1 MIGRIHS
8 MESFGTVDGPGVR
21 FVLFLQ
27 GCPLRCLYCH
37 NPDTWG
43 YQDGKE
49 MSVTEVVDQILK
61 YKTYIK
67 NGGVTISGGEP
78 LVQIDFV
85 TELLKTLKKH
95 ELHTAIDTSG
105 FFYTEANRKKYDRLM
120 EFCDLVLLDLKHID
134 QQKHVQL
141 TSVSNENTL
150 NFANYLSET
159 QKPVWIRHVLVPG
172 YSDDVN
178 DLMRLRQFIETLN
191 NVEKIEILPYH
202 TMGVNK
208 YKQLN
213 LDYSLQ
219 DVEPPTKKSVHQAQ
233 EIVMKGNYEENSR
246 H

>member
-8 MESFGTVDGPGVR
+8 MESFGTVDGPGIR

-43 YQDGKE
+43 YQDGKD
-49 MSVTEVVDQILK
+49 MSVDEVVEQILK

-85 TELLKTLKKH
+85 IELLKALKQH
-95 ELHTAIDTSG
+95 DIHTAIDTSG
-105 FFYTEANRKKYDRLM
+105 FFYTEANRQKYDRLM

-134 QQKHVQL
+134 QQKHIEL
-141 TSVSNENTL
+141 TSVSNENPL
-150 NFANYLSET
+150 KFANYLSET

-178 DLMRLRQFIETLN
+178 DLIHLRQFIETLN

-208 YKQLN
+208 YQQLN
-213 LDYSLQ
+213 LDYSLEG
-219 DVEPPTKKSVHQAQ
+219 VKPPTKKSIHQAQ
-233 EIVMKGNYEENSR
+233 EIVVKGNYEKSSR